1 MSGTNL
7 SKMRFQLKGS
17 WTDEEDGLRED
28 FEYDFIVNK
37 DYTFTLRE
45 ATNTQERENAGVLKK
60 IK

>member
-1 MSGTNL
+1 
-7 SKMRFQLKGS
+7 MRFQLKGS